1 MGFFS
6 IFDCGFHLFGFRIGF
21 RRAKSTMAS
30 ASELVETIR
39 GWAECVNEKRWDD
52 LSKYMC
58 PTYNQNG
65 KDYTPESWATHVKEQ
80 VAPELGGDVRINE
93 DSIMVDEEAQCVA
106 LSMWFKFQPKKPF
119 LGFEP
124 TGRDVWLIEH
134 GFIWFAEG
142 KLSRALFVINS
153 DHMRSQ
159 LSSPNGELA
168 PDLISEYP
176 VPKAE
181 APLSRARLEEVY
193 RAYVDTVNGRRT
205 KTDYAK
211 YVNQPEAA
219 LNNRAL
225 ARRIVEDT
233 LAAIPDLHVTIHHLI
248 ADERSQRL
256 AVWLE
261 FRGTPIK
268 DYAGLVADGRTVSFN
283 EHATYQFVDGKIQ
296 RIWGV
301 MDLDAAR
308 RQQKP
313 SKCPAVVLGL

>member
-1 MGFFS
+1 
-6 IFDCGFHLFGFRIGF
+6 
-21 RRAKSTMAS
+21 MAS

-58 PTYNQNG
+58 STYNQNG
-65 KDYTPESWATHVKEQ
+65 KDYTPESWAAHVREQ

-93 DSIMVDEEAQCVA
+93 DSIMVDENAQCVA

-134 GFIWFAEG
+134 GFVWFAEG
-142 KLSRALFVINS
+142 KLSKALFVINS

-159 LSSPNGELA
+159 LASPGGDLA

-193 RAYVDTVNGRRT
+193 RAYVATVNGRRT
-205 KTDYAK
+205 QTDYAK

-225 ARRIVEDT
+225 ARRVVEDT
-233 LAAIPDLHVTIHHLI
+233 LAAIPDLHVAIHHLI
-248 ADERSQRL
+248 ADETAQRL

-261 FRGTPIK
+261 FTGTPVR
-268 DYAGLVADGRTVSFN
+268 DYAGLLAGRPVRFN

-308 RQQKP
+308 RQQQKP
-313 SKCPAVVLGL
+313 SSKCPVVLGI